1 MEENNAQLQVKLL
14 NIENG
19 INYIQGDKKGGS
31 GQSFVSRNA
40 ILKHF
45 KHEAK
50 AQGVKLATEVISRK
64 IEVQEGKFKDA
75 TYLKTTK
82 TVNGVAETTET
93 PEITRT
99 TAINI
104 EAELV
109 FTFCDTVTGFE
120 KKYNW
125 IGGWTERANVG
136 FGLGA
141 LITYA
146 KRQFITEF
154 FNIESD
160 ETDYNAYE
168 DKFLTDEQKESK
180 ELQKLI
186 DNITKTVGAKE
197 LKFYVETLPD
207 SFKTF
212 ENEDYKNLA
221 LATLAKHTDEKPRAF
236 VAGLFNIP
244 KEFVK

>member
-1 MEENNAQLQVKLL
+1 MDNNAKLQEKLL
-14 NIENG
+14 NIESG
-19 INYIQGDKKGGS
+19 INYIQEDKKGS
-31 GQSFVSRNA
+31 ANQSFVSRNA

-50 AQGVKLATEVISRK
+50 LQGVKLATEVLNRK
-64 IEVQEGKFKDA
+64 IEVQEGKFKEA
-75 TYLKTTK
+75 TYIKTTK
-82 TVNGVAETTET
+82 TVNGVVEITET
-93 PEITRT
+93 PEITRGT
-99 TAINI
+99 IINI

-109 FTFCDTVTGFE
+109 FTFCDIVTGFE

-160 ETDYNAYE
+160 EADYNAYE
-168 DKFLTDEQKESK
+168 DKFLTDKQKASK

-186 DNITKTVGAKE
+186 DNITEAVSAKE
-197 LKFYVETLPD
+197 LKFYVDTLPD

-221 LATLAKHTDEKPRAF
+221 LATLAKYTEEKPRAF
-236 VAGLFNIP
+236 VAQLFNVP
-244 KEFVK
+244 NEFVK